1 MSDEGDDAA
10 LLRDLDAAVFL
21 AGFGLPH
28 TDVLAALPPQA
39 IVAFRLVI
47 PAAVA
52 DDPVAAFLSLEGWL
66 QRWVMTHRLPPSDRD
81 SATTLALLQ
90 AVNDQLKASHQRLSR
105 LGAQLMADLS
115 GPARLR
121 RE

>member
-1 MSDEGDDAA
+1 MGDEWGDAA

-28 TDVLAALPPQA
+28 AEVLAALPPQA
-39 IVAFRLVI
+39 IAAFELVI
-47 PAAVA
+47 PAAA
-52 DDPVAAFLSLEGWL
+52 IGDPVAAFLSLEGWL
-66 QRWVMTHRLPPSDRD
+66 QRWVMTHRLPASDRD
-81 SATTLALLQ
+81 SAGTLALLQ

-105 LGAQLMADLS
+105 LGAQLMVDLS
-115 GPARLR
+115 WPARLR